1 MLDELDT
8 VFDDHPSLDA
18 SLEDFEANSHA
29 HRPTVYGL
37 PSQHSGFRS
46 EESDGEDEDATP
58 NGERW
63 SPPGFRRYDYV
74 QGSGWYRRQP
84 YSRKVDPDRSSLKPT
99 LALSPSQS
107 REPSPQ
113 FEDAVE
119 LPAPGKRVDSEP
131 KETSVAANVPLP
143 TDADVSQRSPS
154 PGPRAPTAAIPE
166 KEGTEFAPESNNLS
180 NCRLHYPSSSSSSL
194 FPSPCSTT
202 GETGTGMLIWAGR
215 LLLKISAL
223 LCAQK
228 SNTGNP
234 WPHSAPIFGPSSTA
248 SPVPSPA
255 LPCLFSWSSS
265 PWPSC
270 APCSCPV
277 CPRQFQIW

>member
-1 MLDELDT
+1 MLDDLDT

-63 SPPGFRRYDYV
+63 SPPGFGRYDYV

-84 YSRKVDPDRSSLKPT
+84 YSRKMVDSDRSTTLKPT

-107 REPSPQ
+107 REASPQ

-119 LPAPGKRVDSEP
+119 LPPMAGKRGDSEAT
-131 KETSVAANVPLP
+131 EAVPSLP
-143 TDADVSQRSPS
+143 TDAEKKMHNTTTTRSPS
-154 PGPRAPTAAIPE
+154 PGPCALPAVVDE
-166 KEGTEFAPESNNLS
+166 KEGTEFMPESNNLS
-180 NCRLHYPSSSSSSL
+180 NCRLLSSPL
-194 FPSPCSTT
+194 FFFTT
-202 GETGTGMLIWAGR
+202 IGKKTGMNG
-215 LLLKISAL
+215 
-223 LCAQK
+223 
-228 SNTGNP
+228 
-234 WPHSAPIFGPSSTA
+234 
-248 SPVPSPA
+248 
-255 LPCLFSWSSS
+255 
-265 PWPSC
+265 
-270 APCSCPV
+270 
-277 CPRQFQIW
+277 